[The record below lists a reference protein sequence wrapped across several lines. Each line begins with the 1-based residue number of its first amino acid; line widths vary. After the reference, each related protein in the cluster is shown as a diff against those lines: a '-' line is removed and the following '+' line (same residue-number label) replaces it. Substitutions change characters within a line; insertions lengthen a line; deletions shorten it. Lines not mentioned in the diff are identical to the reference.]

1 MHDCQKSQIQEL
13 LLDEF
18 DETQKQL
25 FFNELRDCPNCQNEL
40 AAMSKVFDDYEKFS
54 RLDEP
59 SEIYWQSFEAN
70 LQRQI
75 STFAPAKSFAK
86 PIAKPNV
93 WDKIK
98 TAFASSIK
106 VPLPIAAAML
116 LIFATLAIFALRPQT
131 QQTQTV
137 EIAQPQIVEKLAP
150 PQIMTTTIEKPVI
163 QEKIV
168 LREKIVER
176 KIYVPRRE
184 TTAKTKPN
192 ATPKTTLE
200 ARKAVD
206 EEKIPTLNL
215 AEFKPAT
222 KQGLKIIKTNS
233 NDEIK

>member
-18 DETQKQL
+18 DDAQKQR

-75 STFAPAKSFAK
+75 STFAPPKNFAK
-86 PIAKPNV
+86 RTAKPNV

-98 TAFASSIK
+98 TAFATSIK
-106 VPLPIAAAML
+106 VPLPIAAAIL

-131 QQTQTV
+131 QQTQIV
-137 EIAQPQIVEKLAP
+137 EIATPQIVEKSA
-150 PQIMTTTIEKPVI
+150 PQIITTTIEKPVI

-168 LREKIVER
+168 LREKIIER
-176 KIYVPRRE
+176 KVYVPRRE
-184 TTAKTKPN
+184 TNAKTQ
-192 ATPKTTLE
+192 PKTTLE

-222 KQGLKIIKTNS
+222 KQGLKIIRTNS